1 MKRIKNQQCNALV
14 VSDFS
19 AVGRCSLT
27 AALPI
32 LSALGV
38 CPCAVPTALLS
49 SQTGGISDYSF
60 LDLSDQFPLFQK
72 HWKSLGLS
80 FDGAF
85 TGYFAG
91 KQQIEAIT
99 EFLSAFP
106 TPLLVVDPIMADG
119 GKFYDGFDQTFVQA
133 IKPLCA
139 KADVL
144 LPNLTEACFLTDTP
158 YRADADQ
165 SFCESLCK
173 KLLALGAKSVVLKG
187 YDAGGKLG
195 MMVADQNGTTQIT
208 AKRIDGFYHGAGDV
222 FGAVLY
228 GYLLGGASLCS
239 AAKKATKFTTR
250 AIHCTHASGADTR
263 FGLQFE
269 RILPRLLK

>member
-1 MKRIKNQQCNALV
+1 MKNAKKQQCNALI

-32 LSALGV
+32 LSVLGV
-38 CPCAVPTALLS
+38 CPCALPTALLS
-49 SQTGGISDYSF
+49 SQTGGIFDYSF
-60 LDLSDQFPLFQK
+60 LDLSSQLPLFQK
-72 HWKSLGLS
+72 HWKSLDLS
-80 FDGAF
+80 FDGAL

-91 KQQIEAIT
+91 KRQIESVVD
-99 EFLSAFP
+99 FLSAFP
-106 TPLLVVDPIMADG
+106 TPLLIVDPVMADD
-119 GKFYDGFDQTFVQA
+119 GKYYDGFDRDFAEAV
-133 IKPLCA
+133 KPLCA

-158 YRADADQ
+158 YRADADKA
-165 SFCESLCK
+165 FCERLCK
-173 KLLALGAKSVVLKG
+173 KLLSLGAKAVVLKG

-195 MMVADQNGTTQIT
+195 MMVADQNGTTEIT
-208 AKRIDGFYHGAGDV
+208 ARREEGFYHGAGDV

-228 GYLLGGASLCS
+228 GYLLKGASLIT
-239 AAKKATKFTTR
+239 ATKKATDFTTR
-250 AIHCTHASGADTR
+250 AIRKTHESGADTR

-269 RILPRLLK
+269 RILRRLTK